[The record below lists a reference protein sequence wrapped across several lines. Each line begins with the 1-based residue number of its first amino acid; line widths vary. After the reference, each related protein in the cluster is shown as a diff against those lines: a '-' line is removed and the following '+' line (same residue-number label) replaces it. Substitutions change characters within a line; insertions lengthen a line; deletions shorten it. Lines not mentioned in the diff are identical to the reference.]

1 MPCTQSSSS
10 SACAEW
16 PARFPCTAATCGQS
30 TTSPSRPGSGP
41 ASSPPALAPCAPPV
55 DGGRSSSIGN
65 DSTSV
70 GPGSSIHFTCKSVMA
85 VSSTSS
91 TESSASGWT
100 RNRSRTNRA
109 TEASATSSTV
119 TPDSLAISMVTWHP
133 RPCSSTA
140 AAAWRRTRGPGTP
153 GGFSAVGVPGLP
165 PRLVRVVTLVR
176 VDDLPNQLVPNHVV
190 AGQLGEVNV
199 RDAVEDVLYHA
210 QPAHLSRQQ
219 VDLRDVAG
227 DHHPG
232 AEAEPGQEHLHL
244 LRRRVLRLIKDDE
257 RVIEAPAP
265 HECQRRYLDRA
276 GGGELG
282 DRLRVHHVVQRV

>member
-16 PARFPCTAATCGQS
+16 PARFPCMAATCGQS

-91 TESSASGWT
+91 TESSASGWI
-100 RNRSRTNRA
+100 RNRSSTNRA
-109 TEASATSSTV
+109 TEASATSSTD

-133 RPCSSTA
+133 RPCSSAA
-140 AAAWRRTRGPGTP
+140 AAAWRRARGSGAPGAP
-153 GGFSAVGVPGLP
+153 GGLGLL
-165 PRLVRVVTLVR
+165 PRRGVRVVPLVR
-176 VDDLPNQLVPNHVV
+176 VDDLPDQLVPHHVV

-199 RDAVEDVLYHA
+199 RDAVEDVLHHA
-210 QPAHLSRQQ
+210 QPAHLPRQQ

-227 DHHPG
+227 DHHLG